1 VKYIKL
7 VISIEDEYQES
18 LITELSDMEFDSFQQ
33 LHDEL
38 ITYIPKEQFQI
49 GDRERIERLLAAFPG
64 EVYVRSEEIVA
75 DQNWNMEW
83 EKTIQAQEIG
93 LFLVRPTWSTV
104 TPEADQILLEIDP
117 KMSFGTGYHETTRL
131 MLKQLSIIINKGD
144 LILDAGTGTG
154 ILAIASIKLGAKKV
168 IGFDTD
174 DWSITNASENI
185 LLNKVADKIDIKKGS
200 MEVIKGEIL
209 YDGILANIERN
220 TITEMLPNF
229 SNHLKKEG
237 TLLISGILEDDEELV
252 TGKLNKNNFEH
263 IETMQENEWI
273 AIWAKKVTP

>member
-1 VKYIKL
+1 
-7 VISIEDEYQES
+7 
-18 LITELSDMEFDSFQQ
+18 MEFDSFQQ

-93 LFLVRPTWSTV
+93 PFLVRPTWSTA

-209 YDGILANIERN
+209 YDCILANIERN

-229 SNHLKKEG
+229 SSHLKKEG

-252 TGKLNKNNFEH
+252 IGKLNKNNFEH